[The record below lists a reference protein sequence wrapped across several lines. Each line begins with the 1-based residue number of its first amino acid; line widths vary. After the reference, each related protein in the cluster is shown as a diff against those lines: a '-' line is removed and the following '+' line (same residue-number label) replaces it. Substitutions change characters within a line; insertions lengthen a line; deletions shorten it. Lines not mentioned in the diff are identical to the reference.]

1 MYNLFSIWSVGD
13 GMKNQENTDVLPN
26 RINTLFPEHLD
37 WIKLQLK
44 HGKFMKMQGR
54 DILVKAPAP
63 STGTNIIN
71 FPNKGEVGFINALIK
86 VYNCALDYLEGS
98 LNSACLENRFIRFID
113 NKWVLNGSPIVWPK
127 FDLKNAEYAKG
138 LESILSEYYLTKNQ
152 YSSSYNK
159 NQDLLSVKKS
169 SVMLNPAY
177 TVNVPRDIKEKE
189 NADSKSADIAV
200 AMKEERNDSFD
211 EDNKLSIQKISD
223 GDVLDA
229 RDIES
234 FKKQKADMI
243 VITCQDVNS
252 SKEED
257 IFVRNAI
264 KCQSENFNVGAFI
277 YGKASDEHMGA
288 IELKRMLKLFD
299 KFGDNFSKLVI
310 YSIDNDYVK
319 KNRNSDIKLL
329 DFINMYNSIVNALK
343 QAGYNVM
350 ISMDLTSGK
359 IIADLN
365 NRFNMQNE
373 CEIIYMAVVRD
384 ADEVNANASSI
395 IVDPGNDYDVVNIRN
410 REILKQISDN
420 INEKSLAKVA

>member
-1 MYNLFSIWSVGD
+1 
-13 GMKNQENTDVLPN
+13 
-26 RINTLFPEHLD
+26 
-37 WIKLQLK
+37 
-44 HGKFMKMQGR
+44 
-54 DILVKAPAP
+54 
-63 STGTNIIN
+63 
-71 FPNKGEVGFINALIK
+71 
-86 VYNCALDYLEGS
+86 
-98 LNSACLENRFIRFID
+98 
-113 NKWVLNGSPIVWPK
+113 
-127 FDLKNAEYAKG
+127 
-138 LESILSEYYLTKNQ
+138 
-152 YSSSYNK
+152 
-159 NQDLLSVKKS
+159 
-169 SVMLNPAY
+169 
-177 TVNVPRDIKEKE
+177 
-189 NADSKSADIAV
+189 
-200 AMKEERNDSFD
+200 MKEERNDSFD
-211 EDNKLSIQKISD
+211 EDNKKKNKKISD